1 MMPAS
6 RRTIFVRARQLREQ
20 RSRLVLS
27 VTHLVERRLLWN
39 FLRLQDVFVVFV
51 AQFDAAPF
59 WSEI

>member
-39 FLRLQDVFVVFV
+39 FLRLQSVYMVFV
-51 AQFDAAPF
+51 AQFGAAPLRP
-59 WSEI
+59 EI

>member
-39 FLRLQDVFVVFV
+39 SFRLQNVFVVFV
-51 AQFDAAPF
+51 AQFGAARLR
-59 WSEI
+59 SEI

>member
-39 FLRLQDVFVVFV
+39 SFRLQNVFVVFI
-51 AQFDAAPF
+51 AQFDAARLRF
-59 WSEI
+59 EI

>member
-39 FLRLQDVFVVFV
+39 SFRLQNVFVVFI
-51 AQFDAAPF
+51 AQFDAARLR
-59 WSEI
+59 SEI